1 MLRALKSYPA
11 AVRLLLLTTFTL
23 TTARAITL
31 PYLVVYLSAH
41 MALSI
46 GQTGLLV
53 GGAMF
58 LASLLSLYGGHLVDT
73 LRSHTLI
80 VASAV
85 VFALAIAGMMASTS
99 AVLFFCFL
107 VVTNLAQTVVD
118 IAAKAGFCALLPED
132 RRGEVFA
139 IKYTFNNIAWA
150 VGPMLGVLLIEA
162 DDHLPFLVSAL
173 IGLGLSLIYYRLG
186 ERGLSSQGEGAPA
199 AGFIQVA
206 LGMLRDRRLVC
217 FTLGGV
223 LSAVVF
229 GQFTAY
235 LSQYLVVSI
244 QDPAEV
250 ARLVSYLV
258 TTNALTVIA
267 LQYLIGRRIARQHLM
282 PWLMAGMAMF
292 VAGLLGFSLAG
303 SALAWCLAMLVFTL
317 GEIIVIPAE
326 FMFIDLIA
334 PEHLR
339 GIYYGAQNLSNLGAG
354 LGPMLVGLALGY
366 MAPAAV
372 FYLLIGSV
380 MLAAVFYWLGTR
392 GAQQL

>member
-11 AVRLLLLTTFTL
+11 AVRLLLFTTFTL
-23 TTARAITL
+23 TMARAITL
-31 PYLVVYLSAH
+31 PYLVVYLSTH
-41 MALSI
+41 LALSI

-58 LASLLSLYGGHLVDT
+58 LASLLGPYGGHLVDT

-80 VASAV
+80 VASTL
-85 VFALAIAGMMASTS
+85 VFALAFIAIVASPS
-99 AVLFFCFL
+99 AVPFFCFL
-107 VVTNLAQTVVD
+107 VVAYLAQTVVD
-118 IAAKAGFCALLPED
+118 IAAKAGFCALLPEAQ
-132 RRGEVFA
+132 RGEVFA

-150 VGPMLGVLLIEA
+150 AGPMLGVLLIEA
-162 DDHLPFLVSAL
+162 NDHLPFLVSAA
-173 IGLGLSLIYYRLG
+173 IGLALSLTYYRLG
-186 ERGLSSQGEGAPA
+186 QRDLRSHNEKPPA
-199 AGFIQVA
+199 AGFAQVA

-235 LSQYLVVSI
+235 LSQYLVVTL
-244 QDPAEV
+244 QDPAQV
-250 ARLVSYLV
+250 ARLAGYLV
-258 TTNALTVIA
+258 TTNAVTVIA
-267 LQYLIGRRIARQHLM
+267 LQYLIGRRIARQQLM
-282 PWLMAGMAMF
+282 PWLMTGMAMF
-292 VAGLLGFSLAG
+292 IAGLLGFSVAA
-303 SALAWCLAMLVFTL
+303 SAPAWCLAMLVFTL

-339 GIYYGAQNLSNLGAG
+339 GVYYGAQNLSNLGGG
-354 LGPMLVGLALGY
+354 LGPILVGLALGHLL
-366 MAPAAV
+366 PAAV

-380 MLAAVFYWLGTR
+380 ILAALFYWLGTR
-392 GAQQL
+392 RQVD

>member
-80 VASAV
+80 VASAL
-85 VFALAIAGMMASTS
+85 VFALAIAGMVASTS

-107 VVTNLAQTVVD
+107 VVANLAQTVVD

-132 RRGEVFA
+132 QRGEVFA
-139 IKYTFNNIAWA
+139 IKYTFNNVAWA
-150 VGPMLGVLLIEA
+150 AGPMLGVLLIEA

-173 IGLGLSLIYYRLG
+173 IGLGLSLVYHRLG
-186 ERGLSSQGEGAPA
+186 ERGLSSQSEDAPA
-199 AGFIQVA
+199 TGFIQVA

-244 QDPAEV
+244 HDPAEV
-250 ARLVSYLV
+250 ARLVGYLV

-339 GIYYGAQNLSNLGAG
+339 GVYYGAQNLSNLGAG

-380 MLAAVFYWLGTR
+380 LLAAVFYWLGTR